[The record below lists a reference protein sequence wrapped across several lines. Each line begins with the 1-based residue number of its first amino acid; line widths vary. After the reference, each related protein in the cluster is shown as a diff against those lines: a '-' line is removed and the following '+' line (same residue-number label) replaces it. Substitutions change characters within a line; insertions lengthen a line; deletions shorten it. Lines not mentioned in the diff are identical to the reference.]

1 MPQNLCRCGPQV
13 LGAANRAVY
22 CSGPLLDAVQRSNMF
37 PDCKTFV
44 DMKSKYPPE
53 RLLADYELFR
63 NCRKNDGSFQ
73 FLQMFVE
80 KHFLEKGTEL
90 EEWTPP
96 DWKSEPPFANRI
108 ADPQLRK
115 FGVELNALWKVLGRR
130 MKDEVK
136 ENPEKYSIVY
146 VPNPVIVPGGRFIEF
161 YYWDSLWIIRGLL
174 HCGMHATARGMID
187 NFLSIV
193 RQYGFVPN
201 GGRIYYYGRS
211 QPPMLLHMM
220 KAYVDVT
227 LDEKY
232 AMQSLPLLE
241 AEFDNFVEKHQ
252 VQVKGRTMYHY
263 QDYSTGPR
271 PESYREDVASAAE
284 FLSEPEK
291 ERHYTQ
297 LKSACESGMDFSSRW
312 FIARDGTNRGTLKDI
327 QTTSIVPVDLNVIL
341 FRSAKILAEFNRK
354 AGHNSKVEEYSDIA
368 CGLVKAVRDVLWN
381 EEAGIWLDYDML
393 NNRPRPYF
401 SASNFSPLW
410 ARAFPLVDTDK
421 ISRGV
426 MNYIKVHNLDDYPG
440 GVPNTMNRD
449 TGQQWDYPN
458 VWPPMMF
465 MIIDGLHNLG
475 TPEARAMSERWA
487 HRWVKNNYE
496 AYAQTGFMFEKYNCE
511 QFGSGG
517 GGGEYQNQTGFGWT
531 NGIILEYLSRYGQEL
546 SLEDRSD
553 VHCSSRVGKSATG
566 KLGDCPVT
574 SESKMITKKNYIIT
588 SDNNIAGSNSPF
600 HTPDPSPGH
609 SPGHCSGP
617 CAQKVVDEAS
627 NRMKQSLV
635 SNMVGH
641 PVVASPKRATTT
653 SGRSTI
659 TATGRSTIPKS
670 GRSTITS
677 YPQLKE
683 PSTGEYNASVLAREQ
698 ASAIPYTREQSTS
711 PTLGPGRSPIAS
723 APESRLPTA
732 VETTVFPERYTRA
745 QSAADPYL
753 REQSA
758 ADPSAR
764 EQSTVSSYLREQSA
778 ADAYAREQSAVDPY
792 GREQSAVDPY
802 AREQSAVDPYSREQ
816 SAVDP
821 YAREQSAV
829 DPYSEEKSAADPYSR
844 EQSAADPYGREQSA
858 ADPYAREQSAVDPY
872 GEEKST
878 ADPYSREQST
888 VEPYSR
894 EQSAV
899 AAYSRVQSAVG
910 PEQSAVGA
918 YSREQSAVGAYS
930 REQSAVG
937 REQSVL
943 SGAGRTTIPSQRESS
958 SRKSV
963 EYNNSPVRYS
973 REKSAADPYS
983 REQSA
988 VAASNRDQSSA
999 IQSPARS
1006 PTLTVDN
1013 HYNPLLILTVENNNN
1028 NNVILNQRQSRSPS
1042 NPSPVPR
1049 EQASAVPT
1057 QGKSSIDQSSFV
1069 EYTGP
1074 NDPYSQEQSADD
1086 FYSQEQSDAEPFTR
1100 EQSAIDNYNR
1110 EQSAVDSYTRGQ
1122 TAVDPYNREQ
1132 SAVDPYTREQSAVD
1146 PYNREQ
1152 SAMDPYTREQSA
1164 MDPNGREQSAID
1176 PYSRQQSAAVA
1187 YNRDNSSTD
1196 PNKRTQSAADSY
1208 SRGQSAF
1215 DTYNREKSS
1224 AYNREQSAVDPY
1236 SREQSAAD
1244 PYNREQ
1250 STMDAYNREQSAV
1263 DPYSRQVSAMDPY
1276 HREHSSM
1283 DPYSQEQSLADPYS
1297 REQSVVDPSTQEQ
1310 ATADPSKSK
1319 KPCQRCLGLPTNGSQ
1334 PQYRIMAAVPF
1345 TAAAVPYNAPI
1356 QPQSYASYDD
1366 QQSAAVPYNGEQ
1378 SAADPRLVRTTM
1390 PGQRET
1396 RFTAAPMY
1404 APSAMQQE
1412 VLLSPCECSFTAQN
1426 SNDMSTHGQDMQGP
1440 PTASLAP
1447 HGSRSQ
1453 SGYDPPDTPDLPE
1466 GCFVCPRCGGLK
1478 QQAPPVQC
1486 KATNQPSL
1494 PVVQARQVVPV
1505 ASVEE
1510 DCECGPPTSSM
1521 QAAPAPVSQTESD
1534 CSCTPPASSTKLP
1547 AIKQFPLADKK
1558 GTECPQEKP
1567 PQRMCCGCPIPSP
1580 PQAKDDC

>member
-115 FGVELNALWKVLGRR
+115 FGVELHALWKVLGRR

-211 QPPMLLHMM
+211 QPPMLIHMM

-426 MNYIKVHNLDDYPG
+426 MNYIKAHHLDDYPG

-511 QFGSGG
+511 KFGSGG

-531 NGIILEYLSRYGQEL
+531 NGIILEYLSRYGPEL

-553 VHCSSRVGKSATG
+553 VHCSSRVGKAATG
-566 KLGDCPVT
+566 RLGDCPVT

-588 SDNNIAGSNSPF
+588 SENNIAGSNSPF
-600 HTPDPSPGH
+600 HTPDRSPGH
-609 SPGHCSGP
+609 SPGHIPGHCSGP

-677 YPQLKE
+677 YPQLE
-683 PSTGEYNASVLAREQ
+683 DASTGEYNASMLAREQ
-698 ASAIPYTREQSTS
+698 ASAIPYTREQAPAIPYTREQSTS

-764 EQSTVSSYLREQSA
+764 EQSTVAPYLREQSA
-778 ADAYAREQSAVDPY
+778 ADA
-792 GREQSAVDPY
+792 
-802 AREQSAVDPYSREQ
+802 
-816 SAVDP
+816 

-844 EQSAADPYGREQSA
+844 EQSAADPYGRQQSA

-878 ADPYSREQST
+878 ADPYSREQPT

-899 AAYSRVQSAVG
+899 AAYSRVHSAVG
-910 PEQSAVGA
+910 PEQYAVGA
-918 YSREQSAVGAYS
+918 YSREQS
-930 REQSAVG
+930 
-937 REQSVL
+937 
-943 SGAGRTTIPSQRESS
+943 
-958 SRKSV
+958 
-963 EYNNSPVRYS
+963 
-973 REKSAADPYS
+973 
-983 REQSA
+983 
-988 VAASNRDQSSA
+988 
-999 IQSPARS
+999 SPARS

-1013 HYNPLLILTVENNNN
+1013 HNNPLLILTVENNNN

-1086 FYSQEQSDAEPFTR
+1086 FYSQEQSDAEPLSR

-1110 EQSAVDSYTRGQ
+1110 EQSAVDPYTRGQ
-1122 TAVDPYNREQ
+1122 TALDPYNREQSAVDPYNREQ
-1132 SAVDPYTREQSAVD
+1132 SAVDPY
-1146 PYNREQ
+1146 NREHPLQ
-1152 SAMDPYTREQSA
+1152 ILTIENSPLLIHTT
-1164 MDPNGREQSAID
+1164 
-1176 PYSRQQSAAVA
+1176 
-1187 YNRDNSSTD
+1187 DNS
-1196 PNKRTQSAADSY
+1196 PL
-1208 SRGQSAF
+1208 
-1215 DTYNREKSS
+1215 
-1224 AYNREQSAVDPY
+1224 
-1236 SREQSAAD
+1236 
-1244 PYNREQ
+1244 
-1250 STMDAYNREQSAV
+1250 M
-1263 DPYSRQVSAMDPY
+1263 
-1276 HREHSSM
+1276 
-1283 DPYSQEQSLADPYS
+1283 
-1297 REQSVVDPSTQEQ
+1297 
-1310 ATADPSKSK
+1310 
-1319 KPCQRCLGLPTNGSQ
+1319 LPTIEKNLQLILIVENSPPLILTVENSPLLILPRKNKLLLILPNRRHRVNDVWDYRRMGANHNTGSW
-1334 PQYRIMAAVPF
+1334 
-1345 TAAAVPYNAPI
+1345 
-1356 QPQSYASYDD
+1356 
-1366 QQSAAVPYNGEQ
+1366 
-1378 SAADPRLVRTTM
+1378 
-1390 PGQRET
+1390 
-1396 RFTAAPMY
+1396 
-1404 APSAMQQE
+1404 
-1412 VLLSPCECSFTAQN
+1412 LLSR
-1426 SNDMSTHGQDMQGP
+1426 
-1440 PTASLAP
+1440 SLLLLCLTMLP
-1447 HGSRSQ
+1447 FSHNLMLLTMINNPLLFPSMENNPLLIPDWYEPLCLVNGKRGSRPLPCTRRVLCSKRFCCLPA
-1453 SGYDPPDTPDLPE
+1453 SVRSLHRTPTICRLM
-1466 GCFVCPRCGGLK
+1466 GRI
-1478 QQAPPVQC
+1478 C
-1486 KATNQPSL
+1486 KAHQ
-1494 PVVQARQVVPV
+1494 QHR
-1505 ASVEE
+1505 
-1510 DCECGPPTSSM
+1510 
-1521 QAAPAPVSQTESD
+1521 
-1534 CSCTPPASSTKLP
+1534 
-1547 AIKQFPLADKK
+1547 
-1558 GTECPQEKP
+1558 
-1567 PQRMCCGCPIPSP
+1567 
-1580 PQAKDDC
+1580 

>member
-115 FGVELNALWKVLGRR
+115 FGVELHALWKVLGRR

-211 QPPMLLHMM
+211 QPPMLIHMM

-426 MNYIKVHNLDDYPG
+426 MNYIKAHHLDDYPG

-511 QFGSGG
+511 KFGSGG

-531 NGIILEYLSRYGQEL
+531 NGIILEYLSRYGPEL

-553 VHCSSRVGKSATG
+553 VHCSSRVGKAATG
-566 KLGDCPVT
+566 RLGDCPVT

-588 SDNNIAGSNSPF
+588 SENNIAGSNSPF
-600 HTPDPSPGH
+600 HTPDRSPGH
-609 SPGHCSGP
+609 SPGHIPGHCSGP

-677 YPQLKE
+677 YPQLE
-683 PSTGEYNASVLAREQ
+683 DASTGEYNASMLAREQ
-698 ASAIPYTREQSTS
+698 ASAIPYTREQAPAIPYTREQSTS

-758 ADPSAR
+758 ADP
-764 EQSTVSSYLREQSA
+764 
-778 ADAYAREQSAVDPY
+778 
-792 GREQSAVDPY
+792 
-802 AREQSAVDPYSREQ
+802 YSREQ
-816 SAVDP
+816 SV
-821 YAREQSAV
+821 
-829 DPYSEEKSAADPYSR
+829 
-844 EQSAADPYGREQSA
+844 
-858 ADPYAREQSAVDPY
+858 
-872 GEEKST
+872 
-878 ADPYSREQST
+878 
-888 VEPYSR
+888 
-894 EQSAV
+894 
-899 AAYSRVQSAVG
+899 VG
-910 PEQSAVGA
+910 
-918 YSREQSAVGAYS
+918 
-930 REQSAVG
+930 
-937 REQSVL
+937 
-943 SGAGRTTIPSQRESS
+943 
-958 SRKSV
+958 
-963 EYNNSPVRYS
+963 RYS

-988 VAASNRDQSSA
+988 V
-999 IQSPARS
+999 
-1006 PTLTVDN
+1006 
-1013 HYNPLLILTVENNNN
+1013 
-1028 NNVILNQRQSRSPS
+1028 
-1042 NPSPVPR
+1042 
-1049 EQASAVPT
+1049 
-1057 QGKSSIDQSSFV
+1057 
-1069 EYTGP
+1069 
-1074 NDPYSQEQSADD
+1074 
-1086 FYSQEQSDAEPFTR
+1086 
-1100 EQSAIDNYNR
+1100 
-1110 EQSAVDSYTRGQ
+1110 
-1122 TAVDPYNREQ
+1122 
-1132 SAVDPYTREQSAVD
+1132 
-1146 PYNREQ
+1146 
-1152 SAMDPYTREQSA
+1152 
-1164 MDPNGREQSAID
+1164 
-1176 PYSRQQSAAVA
+1176 
-1187 YNRDNSSTD
+1187 
-1196 PNKRTQSAADSY
+1196 DSY
-1208 SRGQSAF
+1208 SR
-1215 DTYNREKSS
+1215 
-1224 AYNREQSAVDPY
+1224 
-1236 SREQSAAD
+1236 
-1244 PYNREQ
+1244 
-1250 STMDAYNREQSAV
+1250 
-1263 DPYSRQVSAMDPY
+1263 
-1276 HREHSSM
+1276 
-1283 DPYSQEQSLADPYS
+1283 EQSLADPYS

-1319 KPCQRCLGLPTNGSQ
+1319 TPCQRCLGLPTNGSQ

-1366 QQSAAVPYNGEQ
+1366 QQSAAVPFNGEQ

-1494 PVVQARQVVPV
+1494 PVVPARQVVPV

-1558 GTECPQEKP
+1558 GTECPQEKR

>member
-63 NCRKNDGSFQ
+63 NCRKNDGSLQ
-73 FLQMFVE
+73 FLEMFVE

-108 ADPQLRK
+108 ADPELRR

-211 QPPMLLHMM
+211 QPPMLIHMM

-426 MNYIKVHNLDDYPG
+426 MNYIKMHNLDDYPG

-496 AYAQTGFMFEKYNCE
+496 AYALTGFMFEKYNCE
-511 QFGSGG
+511 KFGSGG

-531 NGIILEYLSRYGQEL
+531 NGIILEYLSRYGPEL
-546 SLEDRSD
+546 SLQDRSD
-553 VHCSSRVGKSATG
+553 VHCRSTVGKSATG
-566 KLGDCPVT
+566 NLGDCPVT
-574 SESKMITKKNYIIT
+574 SQSKMITKKNYIIT
-588 SDNNIAGSNSPF
+588 SENNIAVSNR
-600 HTPDPSPGH
+600 DG
-609 SPGHCSGP
+609 PGHCSGP

-635 SNMVGH
+635 SNIVGH
-641 PVVASPKRATTT
+641 PVVASPKRATTIS

-659 TATGRSTIPKS
+659 PATGRSTIHKS

-677 YPQLKE
+677 YPQLE
-683 PSTGEYNASVLAREQ
+683 EASTGEYNASVLPREQ
-698 ASAIPYTREQSTS
+698 ASAIPYTREQASGIPYTREQSTS
-711 PTLGPGRSPIAS
+711 PTFSPGRTPIGS

-732 VETTVFPERYTRA
+732 VETTVFPERYTRT

-758 ADPSAR
+758 A
-764 EQSTVSSYLREQSA
+764 E
-778 ADAYAREQSAVDPY
+778 AYAREQSAVAPYLRELSAVDAY

-802 AREQSAVDPYSREQ
+802 AREQSA
-816 SAVDP
+816 ADP
-821 YAREQSAV
+821 YAREQSA
-829 DPYSEEKSAADPYSR
+829 ADSYLR

-858 ADPYAREQSAVDPY
+858 ANPYAREQSAVDSY
-872 GEEKST
+872 VEEQST
-878 ADPYSREQST
+878 ADPYN
-888 VEPYSR
+888 R

-899 AAYSRVQSAVG
+899 AAYT
-910 PEQSAVGA
+910 
-918 YSREQSAVGAYS
+918 REQSAVAAYT
-930 REQSAVG
+930 REQSAVAAYTREQSAVAAYRPEQSVVG
-937 REQSVL
+937 REQSAL
-943 SGAGRTTIPSQRESS
+943 SGAGRTTIPSQRVSS

-963 EYNNSPVRYS
+963 ENSGSPVRYS

-988 VAASNRDQSSA
+988 ISASHRDQSSA

-1006 PTLTVDN
+1006 PTLTV
-1013 HYNPLLILTVENNNN
+1013 ENNNN
-1028 NNVILNQRQSRSPS
+1028 NNVTLNQRQSRSPS

-1057 QGKSSIDQSSFV
+1057 QGKPSIDQSSYV
-1069 EYTGP
+1069 EYTPP
-1074 NDPYSQEQSADD
+1074 NDPYSQEQSDAD
-1086 FYSQEQSDAEPFTR
+1086 FNSQEQSDGEPFSP
-1100 EQSAIDNYNR
+1100 EQSAID
-1110 EQSAVDSYTRGQ
+1110 
-1122 TAVDPYNREQ
+1122 NREQ

-1146 PYNREQ
+1146 PYSREQ
-1152 SAMDPYTREQSA
+1152 SAMDPYTRGQSA
-1164 MDPNGREQSAID
+1164 ADPNGREQSAVD
-1176 PYSRQQSAAVA
+1176 PYSRQQSTAAA
-1187 YNRDNSSTD
+1187 YNREKSSAD
-1196 PNKRTQSAADSY
+1196 PYKRKQSAADSNNREHSAMDPY
-1208 SRGQSAF
+1208 SRGQSAY

-1224 AYNREQSAVDPY
+1224 ADPYGREQSAADPNNREQSAMDPYNREQSAVDPY

-1250 STMDAYNREQSAV
+1250 SAMDPYNREQSAV
-1263 DPYSRQVSAMDPY
+1263 DPYSRQVPAMDDN

-1283 DPYSQEQSLADPYS
+1283 DPYSQERSRADPYS
-1297 REQSVVDPSTQEQ
+1297 QEQSVVDSSMQEQ
-1310 ATADPSKSK
+1310 ATAEPSKSK
-1319 KPCQRCLGLPTNGSQ
+1319 KPCQRCLEVPTNAGQ

-1345 TAAAVPYNAPI
+1345 TAAAVPYNASI
-1356 QPQSYASYDD
+1356 QP
-1366 QQSAAVPYNGEQ
+1366 SAAVPYNGEQ
-1378 SAADPRLVRTTM
+1378 SVGDPSLVRTTM

-1404 APSAMQQE
+1404 APSAIQQE
-1412 VLLSPCECSFTAQN
+1412 VLLSPCECSLTSQN
-1426 SNDMSTHGQDMQGP
+1426 SEHDSSNYGQDMQGP
-1440 PTASLAP
+1440 ATASLAP
-1447 HGSRSQ
+1447 RGSRSQ
-1453 SGYDPPDTPDLPE
+1453 SGYDPPDTPDCPDLPE

-1478 QQAPPVQC
+1478 QQPPTVQC
-1486 KATNQPSL
+1486 KATNQPSV
-1494 PVVQARQVVPV
+1494 PVVPARQV

-1534 CSCTPPASSTKLP
+1534 CGCSPPTSRTKLP
-1547 AIKQFPLADKK
+1547 AIKQFPLADQK
-1558 GTECPQEKP
+1558 GPECPQEKP

-1580 PQAKDDC
+1580 PQEKDDC